1 MPWSFK
7 RSILTGL
14 LALGSAGVMLPV
26 LASQEESERWLAGAE
41 AGDSAQVQALL
52 QSGSDPDASAGDGST
67 ALHHAVRRKQ
77 LGAAQLLLDSGA
89 DPNATTQLSV
99 TPLMLA
105 SRNGDAAMLQL
116 LIGHGADLEAR
127 DHAGETLLMAAARSG
142 DAATISLLLQHGA
155 DPEAR
160 DTAYQQTALIHAAR
174 AGQPAAV
181 AALLEGGADVLA
193 ASRIGEEPPFRPNGG
208 TRGEGVEKAPER
220 GMRAAIPGG
229 KTALHF
235 AARDGHAAIVAQL
248 LEAGADI
255 NEVDP
260 NGITPLIYATSNNR
274 MEVAQLL
281 IERGADIAHLDW
293 YGRSALWSAID
304 VRNMDSPNP
313 ALGNGIDRESAFD
326 VISLLLERGADP
338 NTRIRE
344 MPVVRRHILPLG
356 SLSWVDFTGE
366 TPFIRAAL
374 AGDVQVM
381 RLLLQHGADPLI
393 ATQHGTTALMAA
405 AGVNWVVSQ
414 TWDEGAAALLEAVQL
429 CFELGID
436 VNAANSKGVRAI
448 HGAANRGSNDIIR
461 FLAENG
467 AELDVADANGRTPLD
482 WARGVFLATHPPLA
496 KPETMAL
503 LEGLLAP

>member
-1 MPWSFK
+1 MPRIVP
-7 RSILTGL
+7 RSVLTGL
-14 LALGSAGVMLPV
+14 LALACTASF
-26 LASQEESERWLAGAE
+26 ASQEESERWLAAAE
-41 AGDSAQVQALL
+41 TGERAAVQALL
-52 QSGSDPDASAGDGST
+52 KAGSDPNANSGDGT
-67 ALHHAVRRKQ
+67 MALHHAVRRKRLQ
-77 LGAAQLLLDSGA
+77 AAELLLEAGA
-89 DPNATTQLSV
+89 DVNATTQLSV

-105 SRNGDAAMLQL
+105 SRNGDADMLQL
-116 LIGHGADLEAR
+116 LIAHGADLEAR
-127 DHAGETLLMAAARSG
+127 DHAGETLLMAAARGG

-174 AGQPAAV
+174 AGQPEAV
-181 AALLEGGADVLA
+181 DALLEGGADVHA
-193 ASRIGEEPPFRPNGG
+193 ASRVGEEPPFRPNGG

-235 AARDGHAAIVAQL
+235 AARDGHTAIVAQL
-248 LEAGADI
+248 LEAGAEIDAA
-255 NEVDP
+255 DP
-260 NGITPLIYATSNNR
+260 NGITPLIFAISNNR
-274 MEVAQLL
+274 MDTARLL
-281 IERGADIAHLDW
+281 IERGADIGHLDW

-313 ALGNGIDRESAFD
+313 PLGNGVDREPVFD
-326 VISLLLERGADP
+326 LIALLLERGADP

-374 AGDVQVM
+374 AGDVRVM

-414 TWDEGAAALLEAVQL
+414 TWDEGAAALLEAVQI
-429 CFELGID
+429 CFDAGID

-448 HGAANRGSNDIIR
+448 HGAANRGSNDIVR
-461 FLAENG
+461 FLAANG

-496 KPETMAL
+496 KPETIAL
-503 LEGLLAP
+503 LEGLLTP